1 MGLFTWLAGV
11 FNEEQQ
17 REPIASSNPSAR
29 SRISA
34 QASSINT
41 SGQTAATASADPMDE
56 EAEGLNFR
64 TAIEAHQKWKV
75 RLRAVIE
82 NNAEEALSVDILSR
96 DDQCPLGKWIHGTG
110 GAKYAEDADFKS
122 LRRGHAYFHVCA
134 GHVLSLAQTG
144 HKEAAS
150 AELVGG
156 NFARS
161 SQEVVQDLL
170 QLFSRFRKL
179 DMTQAN
185 QSRQREH
192 A

>member
-11 FNEEQQ
+11 FNEQ
-17 REPIASSNPSAR
+17 PSERPATVAAPRAR
-29 SRISA
+29 NSA
-34 QASSINT
+34 GAVS
-41 SGQTAATASADPMDE
+41 AAPAAHMVSDPMDE

-64 TAIEAHQKWKV
+64 TAIEAHQKWKG

-96 DDQCPLGKWIHGTG
+96 DDQCPLGKWIHGVG
-110 GAKYAEDADFKS
+110 GAKYSADAEFRS
-122 LRRGHAYFHVCA
+122 LQRGHAYFHVCA
-134 GHVLSLAQTG
+134 GHVLDLAQKG
-144 HKEAAS
+144 HKDAAS

-156 NFARS
+156 NFARA

-170 QLFSRFRKL
+170 QLFSRFRKQ
-179 DMTQAN
+179 DISQAQN
-185 QSRQREH
+185 RQREI